1 MHAFFLFR
9 FVRKCYTDCMEKL
22 VKGILEFRQKL
33 LSTYREK
40 FAHLA
45 LGQFPD
51 TLFIACS
58 DSRVVPNL
66 FASTNPGDLFVL
78 RNVGNLIPPFTA
90 AGNNA
95 TAEAAA
101 IEFSLTTLPI
111 TNIIVCGHSE
121 CGAMQTILSGTEKI
135 ENPSLRSWL
144 ENCCCC
150 RAHQR
155 PDNASCDHL
164 APHNQLAQMNILQ
177 QIEHLKTYPIIQEKL
192 KSKILDIHGWY
203 FDIATG
209 DVYAFEEALNRY
221 IIIDEIEAFQIL
233 ERLHKPQTPL

>member
-1 MHAFFLFR
+1 
-9 FVRKCYTDCMEKL
+9 MEKL
-22 VKGILEFRQKL
+22 VNGILEFRQNL

-78 RNVGNLIPPFTA
+78 RNVGNLIPPFATA
-90 AGNNA
+90 INNA

-101 IEFSLTTLPI
+101 IEFSLTNLPI
-111 TNIIVCGHSE
+111 ENIIVCGHSE
-121 CGAMQTILSGTEKI
+121 CGAMQAILAGTDKI
-135 ENPSLRSWL
+135 ESPSLKSWL
-144 ENCCCC
+144 ENCCCSHEQL
-150 RAHQR
+150 ATENGVKA
-155 PDNASCDHL
+155 DL
-164 APHNQLAQMNILQ
+164 APHNQLSQMNILQ
-177 QIEHLKTYPIIQEKL
+177 QMDHLRTYPIIQEKL
-192 KSKILDIHGWY
+192 KSGTLNIHGWY

-209 DVYAFEEALNRY
+209 DVYAYEEAFKRF
-221 IIIDEIEAFQIL
+221 IIIDETEAFQIIQ
-233 ERLHKPQTPL
+233 RLNR